1 MSNPVLTLHVTTVLL
16 SISGFIFRGI
26 LHLRDSD
33 LLNRKWLKISPHVND
48 TLLIISAIILVQ
60 QAGLNVLTTPWL
72 QAKIVGLI
80 LYIAL
85 GMTAFRFAKTKKVRL
100 LAWIGAIIVFS
111 YIVAVAVSKNP
122 LVWLNIL

>member
-1 MSNPVLTLHVTTVLL
+1 MSNPVLTLHVTTVFF

-48 TLLIISAIILVQ
+48 TVLILSAIVLVQ
-60 QAGLNVLTTPWL
+60 QAGLSYLTTSWL
-72 QAKIVGLI
+72 QAKITGLI

-85 GMTAFRFAKTKKVRL
+85 GMIAFRFAKTKKVCL
-100 LAWIGAIIVFS
+100 LAWVGAIIIFA
-111 YIVAVAVSKNP
+111 YIAAVAITKNP
-122 LVWLNIL
+122 LVLF